1 MFIAYH
7 GRDKRL
13 WFRSTGDD
21 NRVPVVMERLETKH
35 RAAVSSLAISADNGK
50 VFSSELDANCKYRII
65 IHDTK
70 T

>member
-1 MFIAYH
+1 
-7 GRDKRL
+7 
-13 WFRSTGDD
+13 
-21 NRVPVVMERLETKH
+21 MERLETKH